1 MELNWTTFILEI
13 VNFLVLVWILK
24 HFFYAPVREV
34 IARRRA
40 AIDRDLAEARA
51 IRSEAEEAEQ
61 RYRQRLDD
69 WERER
74 EAARQ
79 VLHREIADER
89 VRLQEVLSAEM
100 QKEKDKAGVL
110 AERRQLALR
119 REVETAA
126 LAQAGRFLRQLLDRL
141 AGPELE
147 ARLMVLVVE
156 ELAALSPERREAL
169 RQSLSDERES
179 VLVAES
185 AFPLSAEQRR
195 GLRESWLKHV
205 QVNEVKWEFRENP
218 ELLAGLRLNLGAWTL
233 AANLHDELGF
243 FLEGGHAEG

>member
-13 VNFLVLVWILK
+13 INFLVLVWILK
-24 HFFYAPVREV
+24 RFFYAPVREV

-40 AIDRDLAEARA
+40 AIDRDLAEAEA
-51 IRSEAEEAEQ
+51 IRVEAEGAEQ
-61 RYRQRLDD
+61 QYRQRLGD

-79 VLHREIADER
+79 TLHQEIEGERTRLREELAVE
-89 VRLQEVLSAEM
+89 L

-110 AERRQLALR
+110 AERQQLALR

-126 LAQAGRFLRQLLDRL
+126 LVQAGRFLRQLLNRL

-147 ARLMVLVVE
+147 ARILILVGE
-156 ELAALSPERREAL
+156 ELAVLAPERREAL
-169 RQSLSDERES
+169 RRTVSGEPAP

-185 AFPLSAEQRR
+185 AFPLNKEQRR
-195 GLRESWLKHV
+195 ELREVWRKNLE
-205 QVNEVKWEFRENP
+205 VNEVTWEFRENP
-218 ELLAGLRLNLGAWTL
+218 ELLAGLRLSLGAWTL
-233 AANLHDELGF
+233 AANLRDELDF